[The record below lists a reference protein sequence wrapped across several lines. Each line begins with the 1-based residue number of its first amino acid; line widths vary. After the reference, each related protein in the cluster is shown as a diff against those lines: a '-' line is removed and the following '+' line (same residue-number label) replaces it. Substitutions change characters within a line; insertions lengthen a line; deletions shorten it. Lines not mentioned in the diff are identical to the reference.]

1 MKKTFLLFML
11 IFNSSFSQNLVKD
24 ISLSKKIDETSGLE
38 IIDGQFITH
47 NDSGDE
53 AKLYYLD
60 KKGVIVHERNLHGA
74 KNNDWEDITKD
85 EDYLYVANMGNNLDN
100 RKNLS
105 IFKVP
110 IDTSNDQLEVIEF
123 NYPEQIKFITL
134 EKSSQYDAEGLIAID
149 ENLIIFT
156 KNKLK
161 KITEIYSLPKTAG
174 KYEAKKIGSLNTQ
187 SIITGAD
194 YDSKTKLLALTGS
207 LSFKGDE
214 YYILKIEDFDLES
227 NKDFKINM
235 YEIPIGKTQVEA
247 IKIIDSNTFWITSED
262 EASSTSAR
270 LMKIKL

>member
-85 EDYLYVANMGNNLDN
+85 EEYLYVANMGNNLDN

-110 IDTSNDQLEVIEF
+110 IDTSNDQVEVIEF
-123 NYPEQIKFITL
+123 NYPEQVKFITL
-134 EKSSQYDAEGLIAID
+134 EKSSQYDAEGLITID

-161 KITEIYSLPKTAG
+161 KITEIYTLPKTAG

-227 NKDFKINM
+227 NKDYKINM

-247 IKIIDSNTFWITSED
+247 IKIIDSNTFWISSED

>member
-110 IDTSNDQLEVIEF
+110 IDISNDQVEEIEF
-123 NYPEQIKFITL
+123 NYPEQVKFITL

-227 NKDFKINM
+227 NKDYKINM